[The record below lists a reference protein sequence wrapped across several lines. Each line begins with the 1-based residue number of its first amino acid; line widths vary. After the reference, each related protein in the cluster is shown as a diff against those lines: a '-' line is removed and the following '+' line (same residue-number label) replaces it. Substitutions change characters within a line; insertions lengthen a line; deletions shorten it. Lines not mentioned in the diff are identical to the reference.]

1 MRHTILVPAVLA
13 LVWPG
18 VLRAQSGGADSYT
31 RYELLAPESA
41 SFRIV
46 YDVTATTPGARYYFN
61 PIRQGSEASDE
72 SVIDRMTGQ
81 PLKFEVV
88 TGEAARRDGERGAS
102 PDGQYIKVHLA
113 RPVPEGG
120 EARIRIIKTYK
131 DEKSYYRQGD
141 LIVFDRSLGIK
152 RNAIVLPAGCEIV
165 SSNFPSQV
173 IEEADGRLAISHW
186 NNTPSAAPVLIR
198 ARKLASA
205 SPAAAGRPPASP
217 RPPATPTGPARPAAA
232 LVAPARPAP
241 LSPAPPADELRGLT
255 VGERAFENREI
266 VYFLKQPETHAFS
279 LYHDYTETRPGVDRY
294 LNVVR
299 AGSAVSDPSAIVLDT
314 GERLSVETLKG
325 EAIARANL
333 GVSDVTPETEVVVIR
348 FPAVK
353 DGQSLRLRISE
364 TYTDASRYGIVDD
377 QLVWHRSFGRPSND
391 VVLPEGWYLTMSAI
405 PGVITTEPDGR
416 TRVSFINPRPDS
428 IDVVLKAR
436 RR

>member
-1 MRHTILVPAVLA
+1 MRKAWCLILLVSWPSAV
-13 LVWPG
+13 G
-18 VLRAQSGGADSYT
+18 AQSASADSYT

-41 SFRIV
+41 SFKII
-46 YDVTATTPGARYYFN
+46 YDVTATTPGARFYFN

-81 PLKFEVV
+81 PLRFEVV
-88 TGEAARRDGERGAS
+88 TGEQARQDGQRGAS
-102 PDGQYIKVHLA
+102 PDGLYIKVHLA

-131 DEKSYYRQGD
+131 DEKSYYQQGD
-141 LIVFDRSLGIK
+141 LIVFDRSLGIT
-152 RNAIVLPAGCEIV
+152 RNAIVLPAGYEMV

-198 ARKLASA
+198 ARKVAGS
-205 SPAAAGRPPASP
+205 SAAARAGAERQRSSSAPPSTTAS
-217 RPPATPTGPARPAAA
+217 
-232 LVAPARPAP
+232 
-241 LSPAPPADELRGLT
+241 APPAPQRADELHDLVVT
-255 VGERAFENREI
+255 ERAFENREI

-299 AGSAVSDPSAIVLDT
+299 AGSTVSDPSAIVLDT
-314 GERLSVETLKG
+314 GERLSVETLTG
-325 EAIARANL
+325 EAITRANL
-333 GVSDVTPETEVVVIR
+333 GVRDVTPDTEVVVIR
-348 FPAVK
+348 FPGVEA
-353 DGQSLRLRISE
+353 GQSLRLRISE
-364 TYTDASRYGIVDD
+364 TYTDPSRYGIVDG

-391 VVLPEGWYLTMSAI
+391 VVLPEGWYLTVSSI
-405 PGVITTEPDGR
+405 PGVVTTEPDGR
-416 TRVSFINPRPDS
+416 TRISFINPRPDS
-428 IDVVLKAR
+428 IDVILKAR

>member
-1 MRHTILVPAVLA
+1 MPKTLLWLPLVA
-13 LVWPG
+13 LVG
-18 VLRAQSGGADSYT
+18 TGSVFAQSASADSYT
-31 RYELLAPESA
+31 RYELLAPDSA
-41 SFRIV
+41 SFKII
-46 YDVTATTPGARYYFN
+46 YDVTATTPGAKFYFN

-88 TGEAARRDGERGAS
+88 TGEVARQDGQRGAS
-102 PDGQYIKVHLA
+102 ADSLYIKVYLA

-141 LIVFDRSLGIK
+141 LIVFDRSLGIT
-152 RNAIVLPAGCEIV
+152 RNAIVLPPGYEIV

-186 NNTPSAAPVLIR
+186 NSTPSAAPVLIR
-198 ARKLASA
+198 ARKL
-205 SPAAAGRPPASP
+205 PAGAAGRPASQKPTTSAPA
-217 RPPATPTGPARPAAA
+217 ARAAVPAAA
-232 LVAPARPAP
+232 PPVPQA
-241 LSPAPPADELRGLT
+241 PADELHDLT
-255 VGERAFENREI
+255 VTERAFENREI

-279 LYHDYTETRPGVDRY
+279 LYHDYTETRPGVATY

-299 AGSAVSDPSAIVLDT
+299 AGSTVSDPSAIVLDT
-314 GERLSVETLKG
+314 GEKLTIETLTG
-325 EAIARANL
+325 DAIARAGLDVGN
-333 GVSDVTPETEVVVIR
+333 VTPETEVVVIR

-353 DGQSLRLRISE
+353 QGQSVRLRISE
-364 TYTDASRYGIVDD
+364 TYTDASRYGVVDG
-377 QLVWHRSFGRPSND
+377 QLVWHRSFGRPAND
-391 VVLPEGWYLTMSAI
+391 VVLPEGWYLTVSSI
-405 PGVITTEPDGR
+405 PGVITTEADGR

>member
-1 MRHTILVPAVLA
+1 MRRALFLLPFMA
-13 LVWPG
+13 LVGSAPVAG
-18 VLRAQSGGADSYT
+18 QSASGDSYT

-41 SFRIV
+41 SFKII
-46 YDVTATTPGARYYFN
+46 YDVTATTPGARFYFN

-72 SVIDRMTGQ
+72 SVVDRMTGQ

-88 TGEAARRDGERGAS
+88 TGDVARADGQRGAS
-102 PDGQYIKVHLA
+102 AESLYIKVHLA

-120 EARIRIIKTYK
+120 EARIRIVKTYK

-141 LIVFDRSLGIK
+141 LIVFDRSLGIT
-152 RNAIVLPAGCEIV
+152 RNAIVLPAGYEIV

-198 ARKLASA
+198 ARKLTPAAGAAVPASA
-205 SPAAAGRPPASP
+205 SG
-217 RPPATPTGPARPAAA
+217 RPAASA
-232 LVAPARPAP
+232 APVRSATPAT
-241 LSPAPPADELRGLT
+241 APPAPSAPPDELRNLR
-255 VGERAFENREI
+255 VSERAFENREI

-299 AGSAVSDPSAIVLDT
+299 AGSTVSDPSAIVLDT
-314 GERLSVETLKG
+314 GEKLPVETLTG
-325 EAIARANL
+325 DAITRANL
-333 GVSDVTPETEVVVIR
+333 GVGDVTPETEVVVIR
-348 FPAVK
+348 FPAVTA
-353 DGQSLRLRISE
+353 GQSLRLRISE
-364 TYTDASRYGIVDD
+364 TYTDPSRYGVVDG
-377 QLVWHRSFGRPSND
+377 QLVWHRSFGRPMND
-391 VVLPEGWYLTMSAI
+391 VVLPEGWHLTVSSI

-428 IDVVLKAR
+428 IDVILKAR

>member
-1 MRHTILVPAVLA
+1 MRNAFLLVPLLVLGVPAPAV
-13 LVWPG
+13 
-18 VLRAQSGGADSYT
+18 AQSAGADAYT

-41 SFRIV
+41 SFKII
-46 YDVTATTPGARYYFN
+46 YDVTATTPGARFFFN

-88 TGEAARRDGERGAS
+88 TGDVARQDGQRGAS
-102 PDGQYIKVHLA
+102 ADGLYIKVHLT
-113 RPVPEGG
+113 RPVPQGG

-131 DEKSYYRQGD
+131 DPKSYYTQGD
-141 LIVFDRSLGIK
+141 LIVFDRSLGIT
-152 RNAIVLPAGCEIV
+152 RNAIVLPAGYEIV

-173 IEEADGRLAISHW
+173 IEEADGRLAVSHW

-198 ARKLASA
+198 ARKATGGGSA
-205 SPAAAGRPPASP
+205 AQPRATVPPPA
-217 RPPATPTGPARPAAA
+217 RQAATAAT
-232 LVAPARPAP
+232 
-241 LSPAPPADELRGLT
+241 APPAPRARVDELHDLRVT
-255 VGERAFENREI
+255 ERAFENREI

-299 AGSAVSDPSAIVLDT
+299 AGSTVSDPSAIVLDT
-314 GERLSVETLKG
+314 GEKLLVETLRG
-325 EAIARANL
+325 DAILRANL
-333 GVSDVTPETEVVVIR
+333 DVEDVTADTEVVVIR

-353 DGQSLRLRISE
+353 QGQSVRLRISE
-364 TYTDASRYGIVDD
+364 TYTDPSRYGVVDG
-377 QLVWHRSFGRPSND
+377 QLVWHRSFGRPAND
-391 VVLPEGWYLTMSAI
+391 VVLPEGWSLTVSSI
-405 PGVITTEPDGR
+405 PGVITAEPDGR

-428 IDVVLKAR
+428 IDVILKAR

>member
-1 MRHTILVPAVLA
+1 MRNVLFVPALLVLVVGTPA
-13 LVWPG
+13 AAA
-18 VLRAQSGGADSYT
+18 AQSASADSYT
-31 RYELLAPESA
+31 RYELLAPETA
-41 SFRIV
+41 SFKIV
-46 YDVTATTPGARYYFN
+46 YDVAATTPGARFYFN

-88 TGEAARRDGERGAS
+88 TGEEARRDGQRGAS
-102 PDGQYIKVHLA
+102 ADGLYIKVHLA

-141 LIVFDRSLGIK
+141 LIVFDRSLGIT
-152 RNAIVLPAGCEIV
+152 RNAIVLPAGYEIV

-173 IEEADGRLAISHW
+173 IEEADGRLVISHW

-198 ARKLASA
+198 ARKLPERSGAGPTASSSDAGSRASA
-205 SPAAAGRPPASP
+205 RPTPA
-217 RPPATPTGPARPAAA
+217 PATP
-232 LVAPARPAP
+232 APQ
-241 LSPAPPADELRGLT
+241 ADELHGLT
-255 VGERAFENREI
+255 VSERAFENREI

-299 AGSAVSDPSAIVLDT
+299 AGSTVSDPSAIVLDT
-314 GERLSVETLKG
+314 GLKLEVETLKG
-325 EAIARANL
+325 DAIARANL
-333 GVSDVTPETEVVVIR
+333 GVRDVTPETEVVVIR

-353 DGQSLRLRISE
+353 DGQSVRLRISE
-364 TYTDASRYGIVDD
+364 TYTDPSRYGIVDG
-377 QLVWHRSFGRPSND
+377 QLVWHRSFGRPAND
-391 VVLPEGWYLTMSAI
+391 VVLPEGWHLTVSSI

-416 TRVSFINPRPDS
+416 TRISFINPRPDS
-428 IDVVLKAR
+428 IDVILKAR